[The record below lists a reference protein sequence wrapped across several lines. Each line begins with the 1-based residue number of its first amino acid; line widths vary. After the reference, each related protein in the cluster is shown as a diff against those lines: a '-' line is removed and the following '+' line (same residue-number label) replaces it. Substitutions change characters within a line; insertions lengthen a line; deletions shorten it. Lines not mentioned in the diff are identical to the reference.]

1 MRCYLCLVIGV
12 LLAIP
17 VAGQALDSSGG
28 VGAAGYEQ
36 LQIRDETRDRPIH
49 LDIWYPAASQ
59 EKEHNY
65 GISKGNVAA
74 GVSVVGTRLPIV
86 LLSHGAMGAAANYS
100 WLAEYL
106 ARRGYVVLGVSHFHE
121 SPAFGMDSLDPT
133 SVSRFD
139 ERVKDLNFALDYLID
154 RSKFAANL
162 DASRISLVGH
172 SSGGSSVL
180 MMSGV
185 PFSVKSLDEYC
196 RKNSSGND
204 KGCRYPRSGKV
215 GELSIQPSIRTFGA
229 IVAMDPAVGPGFT
242 NDALR
247 TLKVPTLIIGSAKD
261 DFLPFDSHAGH
272 IAREIKGSKLIK
284 LDKDAGHFV
293 FLDVCNLPIKVMGV
307 PLCSDAPDI
316 DRDSIH
322 KSLAADILKFLN
334 RRMKASSKHNRG

>member
-1 MRCYLCLVIGV
+1 MKYYVFLLMSV
-12 LLAIP
+12 LFAIP
-17 VAGQALDSSGG
+17 LLGQTQKGPQR

-36 LQIRDETRDRPIH
+36 QRIRDESRDRPIQ

-59 EKEHNY
+59 EQVHDY
-65 GISKGNVAA
+65 GISKGSVAA
-74 GVSVVGTRLPIV
+74 GAPVVGTRLPVV

-121 SPAFGMDSLDPT
+121 SPAFGMDSLDPR

-154 RSKFAANL
+154 RSKFAADI
-162 DASRISLVGH
+162 DANRISLVGH

-185 PFSVKSLDEYC
+185 RFSVKSLDEYC

-204 KGCRYPRSGKV
+204 KGCLYPRSGKV
-215 GELSIQPSIRTFGA
+215 GELSIQPSTRAFRA

-242 NDALR
+242 NEALR
-247 TLKVPTLIIGSAKD
+247 TLKVPTLIIASAKD

-272 IAREIKGSKLIK
+272 IAREIKGAKLIK

-307 PLCSDAPDI
+307 PLCSDAPGI

-322 KSLAADILKFLN
+322 KTLAADILKFLN
-334 RRMKASSKHNRG
+334 RKMKAH